1 MPASLQLTRLLWT
14 VLLLFWSAAAFA
26 AQVTFAHD
34 LRDIPPAA
42 IGISVL
48 LAIIGGAAYTAQKIA
63 DPATVV
69 KSIAAE
75 IVKDLLTSIVVGLCI
90 FFLGSYFN
98 WQSVVQAGLITL
110 GGYSG
115 SRILEPAVGGF
126 VAWVSRMS
134 GTTPG
139 EGS

>member
-1 MPASLQLTRLLWT
+1 MPQSLQLKQLFYAL
-14 VLLLFWSAAAFA
+14 LLLFWSAAALA

-42 IGISVL
+42 IAISVL
-48 LAIIGGAAYTAQKIA
+48 LAIIGGSAYTAQKIA

-69 KSIAAE
+69 KSVALE

-115 SRILEPAVGGF
+115 SRILEPAVSGF

-139 EGS
+139 EGA